1 MQPRPTR
8 KVRKNGLSIKYS
20 TTLTNFTIGERKT
33 GESRSFSFLA
43 DKEGRRRNFGAKNR
57 ELWKIGSRVTVSTR
71 ACGFQQKQIWK
82 TKTIEAISAEGKSTP
97 AVNFI
102 DLCYD
107 DVDDEDDDCR
117 VLMFQPSNTQFRKRR
132 KTENGESSNSNTKN
146 DFPSFVCEICVDYKP
161 ANELFGIQNCS
172 HSYCK
177 DCINNYVA
185 SKLQENITIIKC
197 PVPDCKGSLDLEY
210 CRPILP
216 PEVYD
221 KWGNAVCEAMIVG
234 SQRFYCPFKD
244 CLALLIDDEPED
256 VVRESECPNCYR
268 MFCAQCIVPWHAGIG
283 CREIQQLHEYERENE
298 DIMLM
303 NIAKKKKWRRC
314 PNCSIYVEK
323 WRGCDHVRC
332 RCGVKFNY
340 SKVARI
346 GGKEPFTMKKPGEA
360 SIKSAEGVFLEPL
373 PLMMDEILDHFFSSS
388 SWTDV
393 DVKERSCL
401 DCYENP
407 PTNEMLLSSIGVGII
422 EDDSNNSATN
432 LSNSNQSMESMAAQS
447 ANSSVA
453 HEFESDAQENGNNC
467 SANFSNDQMG
477 LHYDMD
483 GNMVRSTS
491 VSCLEPQNVR
501 CNCCEQSVFQRL
513 NGDFENPSPISQ
525 LWPLQA
531 YEGVSSSLCPPGM
544 GQQKL
549 CSYSSND
556 IYELSDLVTTEKVKQ
571 EMGNYPLPTFASGP
585 QIPMAMTGLQSFPQT
600 TSTSPSAECIGPR
613 KPRIRARRGQAT
625 DPHSIAERTDKA
637 SMLDEIIEYVK
648 FLQQQVKVLS
658 ARRLGATGAK
668 GTNGMSDSPSL
679 GHDISFNEIAFD
691 QVLKLME
698 TDVTKAM
705 QYLQSKGL
713 CMMSIAL
720 ANAIL
725 TEKESSPPPDSAE
738 NSKNSG
744 FTDDGFVHNPSSSSS
759 SNSTTLPGTDQAAAN
774 P

>member
-1 MQPRPTR
+1 
-8 KVRKNGLSIKYS
+8 
-20 TTLTNFTIGERKT
+20 
-33 GESRSFSFLA
+33 
-43 DKEGRRRNFGAKNR
+43 
-57 ELWKIGSRVTVSTR
+57 
-71 ACGFQQKQIWK
+71 
-82 TKTIEAISAEGKSTP
+82 
-97 AVNFI
+97 
-102 DLCYD
+102 
-107 DVDDEDDDCR
+107 
-117 VLMFQPSNTQFRKRR
+117 
-132 KTENGESSNSNTKN
+132 
-146 DFPSFVCEICVDYKP
+146 
-161 ANELFGIQNCS
+161 
-172 HSYCK
+172 
-177 DCINNYVA
+177 
-185 SKLQENITIIKC
+185 
-197 PVPDCKGSLDLEY
+197 
-210 CRPILP
+210 
-216 PEVYD
+216 
-221 KWGNAVCEAMIVG
+221 
-234 SQRFYCPFKD
+234 
-244 CLALLIDDEPED
+244 
-256 VVRESECPNCYR
+256 
-268 MFCAQCIVPWHAGIG
+268 
-283 CREIQQLHEYERENE
+283 
-298 DIMLM
+298 
-303 NIAKKKKWRRC
+303 
-314 PNCSIYVEK
+314 
-323 WRGCDHVRC
+323 
-332 RCGVKFNY
+332 
-340 SKVARI
+340 
-346 GGKEPFTMKKPGEA
+346 
-360 SIKSAEGVFLEPL
+360 
-373 PLMMDEILDHFFSSS
+373 MMDEILDHFFSSS

-393 DVKERSCL
+393 DVKERSSL

-407 PTNEMLLSSIGVGII
+407 PTNEMFLGSIGVGII

-453 HEFESDAQENGNNC
+453 HEFESDAQDNGNNYA
-467 SANFSNDQMG
+467 ANFSNDQMG

-525 LWPLQA
+525 LWPLQS

-585 QIPMAMTGLQSFPQT
+585 QIPMAITGLQSFPQT
-600 TSTSPSAECIGPR
+600 TSTSPSAECTGPR

-625 DPHSIAERTDKA
+625 DPHSIAERLRREKIADRMKNLQELVPKSNKTDKA

-668 GTNGMSDSPSL
+668 GTNGMSDSLSL
-679 GHDISFNEIAFD
+679 GHDISFNEIAFE